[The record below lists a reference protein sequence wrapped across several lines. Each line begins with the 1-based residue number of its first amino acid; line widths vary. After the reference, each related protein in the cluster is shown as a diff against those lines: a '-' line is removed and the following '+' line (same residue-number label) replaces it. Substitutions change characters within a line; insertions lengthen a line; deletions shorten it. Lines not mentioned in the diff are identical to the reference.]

1 MNVDNNIIASLYESV
16 KNHTRVS
23 KVVII
28 NDNKVLM
35 VQKNGSLKWELP
47 GGHVEPGESM
57 KLGAIR
63 EVTEET
69 GRKLDKAHLSKIS
82 TIVNDKSKSI
92 SNIYLYNRPIN
103 NKIKLSSEHVN
114 YKWVTQEDLDKLEL
128 SPSTNHLAIMSAF
141 VA

>member
-82 TIVNDKSKSI
+82 TVVNDKST

-141 VA
+141 AT